1 MNRLAL
7 QMLTGDR
14 AKYLGLVFAIAFCTF
29 LLENQ
34 TSIFAG
40 ILNRTGSQITDVT
53 EASVWVMDP
62 KTEYFE
68 QTKALKETDLL
79 RVRGVE
85 GVAWAVRLFKGNPVA
100 KTETGKFAVTVMLG
114 IDDATL
120 VGAPRKMILG
130 HWRDL
135 RRPDSV
141 IIDRAGY
148 RLLYPGEPERLGR
161 TIELNDRRV
170 TIVGI
175 SNASAPFVSFP
186 VMHARY
192 TEAVQFQGR
201 ERNQLSYVLVQPKPG
216 VTPEELSRRI
226 EAETGLRARTTDQFR
241 WDCIRYY
248 LRNTGIPVNF
258 GITIAIALIVGTVVA
273 GQTFY
278 LFTVDN
284 LRQFGT
290 LKAIGVANRTLVGMI
305 LLQALS
311 AAAIGFALG
320 TGMEALFT
328 EIFVRKLAT
337 RGIVTLWQN
346 VAITAGCILM
356 VVILSSWL
364 SIRRVLRLEAAVVFR
379 G

>member
-1 MNRLAL
+1 MRFIAL
-7 QMLTGDR
+7 RMLTGDR

-29 LLENQ
+29 LLQNQ

-40 ILNRTGSQITDVT
+40 ILLRTGSQIADVS

-68 QTKALKETDLL
+68 QTKALKDTDLL

-100 KTETGKFAVTVMLG
+100 KTENGKFAVSFMIG

-120 VGAPRKMILG
+120 VGAPRKMLLG
-130 HWRDL
+130 RWEDL

-141 IIDRAGY
+141 IVDRAGY

-161 TIELNDRRV
+161 SIELNDHRV

-175 SNASAPFVSFP
+175 SDAGAPFVSWP

-192 TEAVQFQGR
+192 SEAVQFQGR
-201 ERNQLSYVLVQPKPG
+201 ERKQLSYVLARPAAG
-216 VTPEELSRRI
+216 ITPEQLCSRI
-226 EAETGLRARTTDQFR
+226 ERATGLRARTTDQFR

-290 LKAIGVANRTLVGMI
+290 LKAIGVSNRTLVGMI
-305 LLQALS
+305 LLQA
-311 AAAIGFALG
+311 ATAGAIGFALG
-320 TGMEALFT
+320 SGMAVTFFEVFSH
-328 EIFVRKLAT
+328 KLAT
-337 RGIVTLWQN
+337 RGIILLWQS
-346 VAITAGCILM
+346 VALTFGCILF
-356 VVILSSWL
+356 VVILASWL
-364 SIRRVLRLEAAVVFR
+364 SIRRVLILEAATVFR
-379 G
+379 A

>member
-1 MNRLAL
+1 MRFIAL
-7 QMLTGDR
+7 RMLTADR
-14 AKYLGLVFAIAFCTF
+14 AKYLGLIFAIAFCAF

-40 ILNRTGSQITDVT
+40 ILLRTGSQIADIT

-79 RVRGVE
+79 RVRGVD
-85 GVAWAVRLFKGNPVA
+85 GMAWAVRLFKGNPVA
-100 KTETGKFAVTVMLG
+100 KTESGKFAVSFMTG

-120 VGAPRKMILG
+120 VGAPRKMLLG
-130 HWRDL
+130 RWEDL

-141 IIDRAGY
+141 IVDRAGY

-161 TIELNDRRV
+161 TIELNDHRV

-175 SNASAPFVSFP
+175 SDAAAPFVSWP

-192 TEAVQFQGR
+192 SEAVQFQGQ
-201 ERNQLSYVLVQPKPG
+201 ERKQLSYVLAKPVAG
-216 VTPEELSRRI
+216 VTPEQLCARI
-226 EAETGLRARTTDQFR
+226 EKATGLRARTTDQFR

-258 GITIAIALIVGTVVA
+258 GITIFIALVVGTVVA

-278 LFTVDN
+278 LFTIDN

-290 LKAIGVANRTLVGMI
+290 LKAIGVADRTLIGMI
-305 LLQALS
+305 LLQALM
-311 AAAIGFALG
+311 AGAIGFSLG
-320 TGMEALFT
+320 TGMEVIFT
-328 EIFVRKLAT
+328 EIFTHRLAT
-337 RGIVTLWQN
+337 RGIVMIWPN
-346 VAITAGCILM
+346 VGIAAGCILF
-356 VVILSSWL
+356 VVVVASWL
-364 SIRRVLRLEAAVVFR
+364 SIRRVMRLEAATVFR
-379 G
+379 A

>member
-1 MNRLAL
+1 MRFVAL
-7 QMLTGDR
+7 KMLTGDR

-40 ILNRTGSQITDVT
+40 ILNRTGSQIADIT

-68 QTKALKETDLL
+68 QTKALKETDLT
-79 RVRGVE
+79 RVRGVD

-100 KTETGKFAVTVMLG
+100 KTESGKFAVTFMIG

-130 HWRDL
+130 RWEDL
-135 RRPDSV
+135 RAPNSV
-141 IIDRAGY
+141 IVDRAGY
-148 RLLYPGEPERLGR
+148 ALLYPGEPFRLGR

-175 SNASAPFVSFP
+175 SDPGAPFVSFP

-201 ERNQLSYVLVQPKPG
+201 ERKQLSYVLAQPVPG
-216 VTPEELSRRI
+216 VTPEALTQRI
-226 EAETGLRARTTDQFR
+226 TKATGLRARTTDEFR
-241 WDCIRYY
+241 WDSIRYY

-258 GITIAIALIVGTVVA
+258 GITITIALIVGTVVA

-290 LKAIGVANRTLVGMI
+290 LKAMGVANRTLIGMI
-305 LLQALS
+305 LLQALLVG
-311 AAAIGFALG
+311 AIGFALG
-320 TGMEALFT
+320 TAMGATFF
-328 EIFVRKLAT
+328 EIFLHKLAT
-337 RGIVTLWQN
+337 RGIVLMWQS
-346 VAITAGCILM
+346 VAITGACIAF
-356 VVILSSWL
+356 VVLLASLL
-364 SIRRVLRLEAAVVFR
+364 SIRRVLVLEAATVFR
-379 G
+379 T